1 GDRVP
6 GMAGVLRLPH
16 TAADGAEIKGVGL
29 AGVAGHG
36 ETASAAHG
44 AHVAPA
50 QTRQQTGRILTRGA
64 HLLGEDRQAQPGQQ
78 AQRGEKD
85 KPAASTYHVAP
96 RRPGRMPAEK
106 SLYHWTRADRN
117 PEGASYRRRRFIS
130 PHGTGR
136 AFRRRRGSY
145 RRRPRPRVTH
155 PGNRI
160 GSPASSS
167 TPQACGRF
175 GEGTRRYHPRRR
187 RAAWVGDF
195 VRGMWIGLSCRG
207 GTLEFVAEVL
217 KVFRADLQL
226 QHFFD
231 HR

>member
-85 KPAASTYHVAP
+85 KPTASTYHGGCSYPAWHDASRKMTLPLEEGKSKLGWRELPAP
-96 RRPGRMPAEK
+96 AVHFASRNRSSVPAEMRI
-106 SLYHWTRADRN
+106 L
-117 PEGASYRRRRFIS
+117 PS
-130 PHGTGR
+130 PATATSDPPREQDWEPGGIIHTAGVR
-136 AFRRRRGSY
+136 PFRRGYAAISSAPKARCVGGGFRSGD
-145 RRRPRPRVTH
+145 
-155 PGNRI
+155 GI
-160 GSPASSS
+160 GAIV
-167 TPQACGRF
+167 
-175 GEGTRRYHPRRR
+175 PRRR
-187 RAAWVGDF
+187 VGF
-195 VRGMWIGLSCRG
+195 CGG
-207 GTLEFVAEVL
+207 GTESIPG
-217 KVFRADLQL
+217 
-226 QHFFD
+226 
-231 HR
+231 